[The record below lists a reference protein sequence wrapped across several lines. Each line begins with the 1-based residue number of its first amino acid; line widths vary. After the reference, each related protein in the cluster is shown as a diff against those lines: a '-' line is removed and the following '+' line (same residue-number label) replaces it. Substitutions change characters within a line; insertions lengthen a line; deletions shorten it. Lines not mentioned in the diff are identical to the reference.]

1 MLLKCGTI
9 AYRTADMRGLF
20 SVAQT
25 PRTSALAQMTIRPRS
40 APPQVERVDGEGTKN
55 AVEMRDD
62 RLSERRH
69 GRTIPCRSA
78 ASDLCPLPGDRG

>member
-9 AYRTADMRGLF
+9 AYWTTDMRGLI

-25 PRTSALAQMTIRPRS
+25 PRTSALPQVTICLGS
-40 APPQVERVDGEGTKN
+40 APLRLERVSGEGIKK

-62 RLSERRH
+62 RISDRRYA
-69 GRTIPCRSA
+69 RTILRRSD
-78 ASDLCPLPGDRG
+78 ASDL